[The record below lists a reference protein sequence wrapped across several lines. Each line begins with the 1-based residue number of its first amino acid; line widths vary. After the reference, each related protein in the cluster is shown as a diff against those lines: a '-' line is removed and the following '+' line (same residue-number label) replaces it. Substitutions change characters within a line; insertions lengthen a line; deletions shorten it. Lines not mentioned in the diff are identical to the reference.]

1 MLVKRA
7 SSHSTCAQFL
17 GADLHLRQR
26 SQERKGRIGK
36 ERQEKQEKKDKKNKK
51 DGSKK
56 KGNGTKKKDIL
67 ILDV

>member
-1 MLVKRA
+1 MLVKLA
-7 SSHSTCAQFL
+7 SSHSTCAQLL
-17 GADLHLRQR
+17 GADLRLRQR

-36 ERQEKQEKKDKKNKK
+36 ERQEKKDKKNKK

-67 ILDV
+67 